1 MTVHHR
7 MTLQRRT
14 DELDAGL
21 GLLLDAVAV
30 MIAELSVG
38 AHPARACRQAADDV
52 SRGGVGEAGAVA
64 GVLTQMAGRAE
75 LGGDVAEGIQGAGL
89 SHQSSWDR
97 VAVAW
102 RTAERHGLPMADLL
116 GAVRDDLV
124 ARRRFAERTRA
135 ALAGARATAAVLA
148 LLPLLG
154 IGLGQAMGAR
164 AAGHP
169 VRRGH
174 RGSAAGHRRL
184 AGGHRPVVDR
194 TDHREGDATVSG
206 RVGGGRSLR
215 AGRAVDH
222 PGARVAAVPDCAA
235 AENRPAGAMARGLQG
250 AGRSVRQRGRLRP
263 VRGVPALGDAGGRGG
278 RDRVALGAGRHG
290 ADAASGVGAAGVGR
304 RPGTRLGGARG
315 RAGVV
320 GVVERHG
327 PTLGAGGFVAGAGS
341 ARTGR
346 DRTRSGED
354 NAAAA
359 AEPRRRDLRTARS
372 VFPARVR
379 LPGHRP
385 GGRRIGGKAS
395 TADCCDRRTSRR
407 NTPSRA
413 QGGTSR

>member
-1 MTVHHR
+1 MSPLLAGVAAMLLLWPQTRPTSRLRTMAGRVGGRRGLPGAPVLVAAAACAAVLVVVGPAATIAAGIAAMTAHHR

-75 LGGDVAEGIQGAGL
+75 LGGDVAEGIEGAGL

-164 AAGHP
+164 P
-169 VRRGH
+169 
-174 RGSAAGHRRL
+174 L
-184 AGGHRPVVDR
+184 AIL
-194 TDHREGDATVSG
+194 S
-206 RVGGGRSLR
+206 GGGI
-215 AGRAVDH
+215 
-222 PGARVAAVPDCAA
+222 
-235 AENRPAGAMARGLQG
+235 
-250 AGRSVRQRGRLRP
+250 
-263 VRGVPALGDAGGRGG
+263 
-278 RDRVALGAGRHG
+278 
-290 ADAASGVGAAGVGR
+290 
-304 RPGTRLGGARG
+304 GGALL
-315 RAGVV
+315 VV
-320 GVVERHG
+320 GVSLVATGLWWTERI
-327 PTLGAGGFVAGAGS
+327 
-341 ARTGR
+341 
-346 DRTRSGED
+346 
-354 NAAAA
+354 
-359 AEPRRRDLRTARS
+359 TAK
-372 VFPARVR
+372 VM
-379 LPGHRP
+379 RP
-385 GGRRIGGKAS
+385 
-395 TADCCDRRTSRR
+395 
-407 NTPSRA
+407 
-413 QGGTSR
+413 